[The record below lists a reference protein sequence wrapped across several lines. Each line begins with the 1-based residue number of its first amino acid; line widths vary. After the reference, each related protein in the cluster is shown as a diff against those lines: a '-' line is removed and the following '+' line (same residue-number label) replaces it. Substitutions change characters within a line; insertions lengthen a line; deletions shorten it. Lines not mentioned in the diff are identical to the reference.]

1 MADFT
6 QLEYFRT
13 VANLQHITHAAEELH
28 ISQPNLSNVI
38 KRLEHSLGVKLFNR
52 RNGRIF
58 LNEYGR
64 IYLAAVNQAFDTL
77 ASAEKRIAELQASA
91 SKRPVVVTSSMQL
104 YMENMVEAFLER
116 YPNSTLKVL
125 QEVASIEDILT
136 GLWNG
141 EMDAA
146 LIPSSADIPNVVS
159 WAPVLTNR
167 IGVLVGTAHPLAE
180 RESLTLEDLKN
191 CPFVCNNLGIGHDL
205 IMSFCGLGGFTP
217 NIVFESN
224 NSASIGQW
232 IEKCR
237 GISFISSYDLMTL
250 FSSGPAP
257 RDVKVLPILEPE
269 LTLEMGLAIVHETAE
284 FPERQ
289 TLLDFAKQYFIMLN
303 KEIDVFWKHYY
314 QL

>member
-91 SKRPVVVTSSMQL
+91 SKRPVVVTSSM
-104 YMENMVEAFLER
+104 
-116 YPNSTLKVL
+116 VL

>member
-180 RESLTLEDLKN
+180 RESLTLEDLKK
-191 CPFVCNNLGIGHDL
+191 
-205 IMSFCGLGGFTP
+205 
-217 NIVFESN
+217 
-224 NSASIGQW
+224 GQFYLNRK
-232 IEKCR
+232 IE
-237 GISFISSYDLMTL
+237 
-250 FSSGPAP
+250 
-257 RDVKVLPILEPE
+257 
-269 LTLEMGLAIVHETAE
+269 EMEKKEKSEET
-284 FPERQ
+284 ER
-289 TLLDFAKQYFIMLN
+289 
-303 KEIDVFWKHYY
+303 KEGTT
-314 QL
+314 